1 MNFENNYMHIT
12 HPVDILE
19 KVQKVDAPPFL
30 YTRILSRV
38 QNKVK
43 ETVPVKWAIASAA
56 CLVVLLIINISVI
69 QQSKESNTTDLSE
82 VFSLQTSN
90 SLYNE

>member
-1 MNFENNYMHIT
+1 MDNEL
-12 HPVDILE
+12 DILNRI
-19 KVQKVDAPPFL
+19 QKVDAPPFL
-30 YTRILSRV
+30 YTRILTRV

-43 ETVPVKWAIASAA
+43 ETVPVKWVVAAAA
-56 CLVVLLIINISVI
+56 CLLILITINISVI
-69 QQSKESNTTDLSE
+69 QSSKESNSSNLSE

>member
-1 MNFENNYMHIT
+1 MENEL
-12 HPVDILE
+12 DILNRI
-19 KVQKVDAPPFL
+19 QKVDAPPFL
-30 YTRILSRV
+30 YTRILNRV

-43 ETVPVKWAIASAA
+43 ETVPVKWAVAAAA
-56 CLVVLLIINISVI
+56 CLLILITINISVI
-69 QQSKESNTTDLSE
+69 QSSKESNSTNLSE